1 MDYCEEIIM
10 NDKFIDGNFISN
22 KHELFSLQIENILYN
37 IENLMIT
44 EQQEAYT
51 DWLLSLKRKMDRF
64 RFAVFFEEPTVY
76 IKQFCQRKQLE
87 IILCIGNK
95 QLECI
100 EYRLIHNLP
109 KYDSLSNYL
118 YDLVLFYTLLKDN
131 RFYDLITY
139 INEFGM

>member
-51 DWLLSLKRKMDRF
+51 DSEYLQTTCPDWLLVCF
-64 RFAVFFEEPTVY
+64 R
-76 IKQFCQRKQLE
+76 
-87 IILCIGNK
+87 
-95 QLECI
+95 
-100 EYRLIHNLP
+100 
-109 KYDSLSNYL
+109 
-118 YDLVLFYTLLKDN
+118 
-131 RFYDLITY
+131 
-139 INEFGM
+139 